1 MSTDVFV
8 SGLLAFEEE
17 NMAPPPCGY
26 YNMISG
32 KEQGRAVRFSVFG
45 YPGFAGAG
53 LSSPAVQQKEK
64 DIQKDVLFFWWARRD
79 LNPHVRS
86 EH

>member
-1 MSTDVFV
+1 MMSTDVFV

-26 YNMISG
+26 YNRING

-53 LSSPAVQQKEK
+53 LSSPAGHQKEK
-64 DIQKDVLFFWWARRD
+64 DILLDVLFFLVGEAGLEPAR
-79 LNPHVRS
+79 PQ
-86 EH
+86 